1 MLCTNAFQII
11 NSPSRWHVF
20 FCFFP
25 KESSLCNLY
34 PDAWMFTLLVAEQI
48 KQKEDFV
55 FHGELFL

>member
-1 MLCTNAFQII
+1 MACFLL
-11 NSPSRWHVF
+11 F
-20 FCFFP
+20 FS

>member
-1 MLCTNAFQII
+1 MACFLL
-11 NSPSRWHVF
+11 F
-20 FCFFP
+20 FS

-34 PDAWMFTLLVAEQI
+34 PDAWIFTLLVAEQI